1 MRVVLEITATGVAA
15 GFLAGMFGVGGGILM
30 VPAMVLLLG
39 FSQLDAQATSLA
51 AMLPA
56 LGAGALRQRHF
67 GNVRPRAAV
76 TVGVCSLAGVGL
88 GTVLATSLPER
99 VLQVLFSVLLLVVAF
114 RLLWEV
120 RGRRRAPLAHAATGL
135 SHTPVPDAAAIDPV
149 GSRP

>member
-1 MRVVLEITATGVAA
+1 MSVVLEIAATGVAA

-67 GNVRPRAAV
+67 GNVRARAAV
-76 TVGVCSLAGVGL
+76 TVGACSLAGVGF
-88 GTVLATSLPER
+88 GTVLATSLPEP
-99 VLQVLFSVLLLVVAF
+99 VLRVLFSILLVVVAF

-120 RGRRRAPLAHAATGL
+120 RGRRRAPLAQEAPGL
-135 SHTPVPDAAAIDPV
+135 PNLPVPEGPAPDRV
-149 GSRP
+149 GSGL